1 MTEIQKI
8 VDQMEPSKALDEL
21 TAVTRKLLSHL
32 DEQARVQFVA
42 DLIGESGA
50 DKIASMVNL

>member
-8 VDQMEPSKALDEL
+8 VDQMEPVQALDEL
-21 TAVTRKLLSHL
+21 TVAVRKLLSHL

-50 DKIASMVNL
+50 DKIGSMVNL